1 MTVTAID
8 VHNPENR
15 IDDARI
21 LAVYWRD
28 DPKPSYHAVP
38 VTDADRYVRMW
49 EQHAETVTYIG
60 DNAIPLI
67 PWIGIRLTIPASH
80 GVAAWG
86 RATVTVTP

>member
-49 EQHAETVTYIG
+49 EQHAETVTHT
-60 DNAIPLI
+60 AITPFRSSL
-67 PWIGIRLTIPASH
+67 GSASD
-80 GVAAWG
+80 
-86 RATVTVTP
+86 

>member
-1 MTVTAID
+1 MTPGSSRSTG
-8 VHNPENR
+8 
-15 IDDARI
+15 
-21 LAVYWRD
+21 RD

-49 EQHAETVTYIG
+49 EQHAETVTHIG

>member
-1 MTVTAID
+1 MTVTAVD

-38 VTDADRYVRMW
+38 VAT
-49 EQHAETVTYIG
+49 
-60 DNAIPLI
+60 
-67 PWIGIRLTIPASH
+67 LTAMSECGSSTPRPSPTS
-80 GVAAWG
+80 
-86 RATVTVTP
+86 ATAPFR